1 MRRLITLVCYLG
13 IIGLLQ
19 GLARYL
25 VRNRT
30 GIRYELMNLGN
41 WPVVYGLIFCAVAF
55 LFGLPD
61 LQETLARTIVLSIL
75 SCAASATVFSII
87 NTIWGPSLLPRYL
100 TVAAP
105 FAIAPWLI
113 LCGLL
118 SRRGWNREAA
128 KERVLVIASG
138 SEIEQVRREMTGRP
152 ERPCVFVGS
161 VEMSRL
167 TSNPERRATFGQ
179 ALYVC
184 EPGKVLEEAGLH
196 QASLLVLSEEA
207 QRFPQVVKEAAQL
220 HESGTRVRSLTA
232 FYDEWLGKL
241 PISELDR
248 MQLMFDLSDVHPTVY
263 ARLKRTVDVIAAVA
277 ILAVLALLL
286 PFILI
291 GNLIGNRGPL
301 FFRQRRIGQYGEE
314 FDILKFRSM
323 TPNASG
329 QGEWTIVGDAR
340 ISSFGGLLR
349 RTHLDEL
356 PQAMNILKG
365 EISLIGPRP
374 EQVHYVRQLEQSIP
388 HYGFRHTV
396 RPGITGWAQVKYPY
410 GASVRDAEEKLE
422 YDLHYLRHHSLFT
435 DLRITSRTLRGI
447 FFKSGR

>member
-1 MRRLITLVCYLG
+1 MRRFITFVCYAG
-13 IIGLLQ
+13 VIGLLQ

-25 VRNRT
+25 VQNRT
-30 GIRYELMNLGN
+30 GIKYELMNFGN
-41 WPVVYGLIFCAVAF
+41 WPVVYALLFCVVAF

-61 LQETLARTIVLSIL
+61 LQETLSRTIVLSIL
-75 SCAASATVFSII
+75 SCMVSAALFTII

-100 TVAAP
+100 LLGAP
-105 FAIAPWLI
+105 IAVAPWLI
-113 LCGLL
+113 ICGLL
-118 SRRGWNREAA
+118 TRRGWNREAA
-128 KERVLVIASG
+128 KERVLVVASA
-138 SEIEQVRREMTGRP
+138 SEIENVQTEINERA

-167 TSNPERRATFGQ
+167 TSNPERRTTFGQ
-179 ALYVC
+179 ALFAC
-184 EPGKVLEEAGLH
+184 EPGKVLEEAEAS

-207 QRFPQVVKEAAQL
+207 QRIPHVVEEAAKL

-241 PISELDR
+241 PITELDR

-263 ARLKRTVDVIAAVA
+263 ARLKRTVDVVAALF
-277 ILAVLALLL
+277 ILVLLAPLL
-286 PFILI
+286 PFILL
-291 GNLIGNRGPL
+291 GNLLGNRGPL

-323 TPNASG
+323 KPSPQG
-329 QGEWTIVGDAR
+329 QGEWTTVGDAR
-340 ISSFGGLLR
+340 ISSFGGFLR
-349 RTHLDEL
+349 KTHLDEL
-356 PQAMNILKG
+356 PQAINILKG

-374 EQVHYVRQLEQSIP
+374 EQVHYVRQLEQTIP

-410 GASVRDAEEKLE
+410 GASVRDSEEKLE
-422 YDLHYLRHHSLFT
+422 YDLHYLRHHSLVT
-435 DLRITSRTLRGI
+435 DLRITSRTVRGM